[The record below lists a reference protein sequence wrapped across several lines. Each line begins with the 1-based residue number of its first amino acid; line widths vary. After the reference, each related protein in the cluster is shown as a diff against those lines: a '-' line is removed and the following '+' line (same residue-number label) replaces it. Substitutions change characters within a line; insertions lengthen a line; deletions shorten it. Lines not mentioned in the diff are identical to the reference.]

1 MILPY
6 YIIIPL
12 LAAFLITLIA
22 GKKDNWAVI
31 LSVISV
37 TAMLILSVYSFIT
50 MNKQVVTYEMS
61 AWPIP
66 YGIVLVQDALT
77 SFVLVMVSIISFTS
91 LIFSVQYIRHLSM
104 DWRYYALFMLLV
116 TGMNGVI
123 ATGDLFNLFVFMEIA
138 LFSAFALV
146 AYGSRAEE
154 FEASFKYAVMGSVS
168 STLIL
173 AGIAVLYSAT
183 SNLNMAKIA
192 ELIPAVDSKVIFWVG
207 ALFIAGFGL
216 KAAAMPFHAWLPDA
230 HSSAP
235 APISSMLSG
244 VLIKALGIYVLIRI
258 FYNVF
263 NAPEIFMKIFL
274 VLGTISIIIGVFL
287 AIGQWDMKRLLAYHS
302 ISQIGYILLGMG
314 IATPLGILGAV
325 FHLFN
330 HAIFK
335 SLLFYNAGSV
345 EMALGTRDLR
355 KMGNLMKILPT
366 TSQTSLIAS
375 LSISGIPP
383 FNGFFSKLIIIIAA
397 LQAGLP
403 WYAIFAIVGSLLTL
417 ASFMKVQRYGF
428 KGDTVVEAVE
438 NKIGWRMNSAM
449 ITLAVLCIVTS
460 LMIVPGI
467 KEVTLDPV
475 VKVITDKTEY
485 IQLVLGGMHG
495 N

>member
-1 MILPY
+1 
-6 YIIIPL
+6 
-12 LAAFLITLIA
+12 
-22 GKKDNWAVI
+22 
-31 LSVISV
+31 
-37 TAMLILSVYSFIT
+37 
-50 MNKQVVTYEMS
+50 
-61 AWPIP
+61 
-66 YGIVLVQDALT
+66 
-77 SFVLVMVSIISFTS
+77 
-91 LIFSVQYIRHLSM
+91 
-104 DWRYYALFMLLV
+104 MLLV

-123 ATGDLFNLFVFMEIA
+123 ITGDFFNLYVFMEIA

-146 AYGSRAEE
+146 AYGSKAEE
-154 FEASFKYAVMGSVS
+154 FEAAFKYAVMGSVS
-168 STLIL
+168 SFLIL
-173 AGIAVLYSAT
+173 AGIAVTYSAT
-183 SNLNMAKIA
+183 STLTMAKVA
-192 ELIPAVDSKVIFWVG
+192 EVLPAVNQKVIFWIG
-207 ALFIAGFGL
+207 GLFIAGFGL

-263 NAPEIFMKIFL
+263 NAPEIFTKIFL
-274 VLGTISIIIGVFL
+274 VIGAVSIIIGVFL

-355 KMGNLMKILPT
+355 KMGNLMKLLPT

-403 WYAIFAIVGSLLTL
+403 WYAVFAIIGSLLTL

-428 KGDTVVEAVE
+428 KGETVLDSTE

-485 IQLVLGGMHG
+485 IQLVLGGMNG

>member
-1 MILPY
+1 
-6 YIIIPL
+6 
-12 LAAFLITLIA
+12 
-22 GKKDNWAVI
+22 
-31 LSVISV
+31 
-37 TAMLILSVYSFIT
+37 
-50 MNKQVVTYEMS
+50 
-61 AWPIP
+61 
-66 YGIVLVQDALT
+66 
-77 SFVLVMVSIISFTS
+77 
-91 LIFSVQYIRHLSM
+91 
-104 DWRYYALFMLLV
+104 
-116 TGMNGVI
+116 
-123 ATGDLFNLFVFMEIA
+123 
-138 LFSAFALV
+138 
-146 AYGSRAEE
+146 
-154 FEASFKYAVMGSVS
+154 
-168 STLIL
+168 
-173 AGIAVLYSAT
+173 
-183 SNLNMAKIA
+183 
-192 ELIPAVDSKVIFWVG
+192 
-207 ALFIAGFGL
+207 
-216 KAAAMPFHAWLPDA
+216 DA

-244 VLIKALGIYVLIRI
+244 VLIKALGIYVMIRI

-263 NAPEIFMKIFL
+263 SAPEIFTKIFL

-403 WYAIFAIVGSLLTL
+403 WYAVFAIVGSLLTL

-428 KGDTVVEAVE
+428 KGENVVEAVT

-449 ITLAVLCIVTS
+449 ITLAILCIVTS

-485 IQLVLGGMHG
+485 IQLVLGGMNG